1 MLCVMALLFVPPSAT
16 KKNTFF
22 FGLAPDHDVEFLQLD
37 VDGVVVLDEE
47 DLHLVLEDVGS
58 LLDDQV
64 DVPEGDVLNLR
75 LGGEQRHQRRGQLL
89 AQVRHKIGV
98 LVKDHPILMST

>member
-1 MLCVMALLFVPPSAT
+1 MSLCCVSWRSYLSHRQRRRKT
-16 KKNTFF
+16 RF
-22 FGLAPDHDVEFLQLD
+22 FGLTPDHDVEFLQLD
-37 VDGVVVLDEE
+37 VDRVVVLDEE

-98 LVKDHPILMST
+98 LLKNILF